1 MMPAFVLQRI
11 QTVGLEVERL
21 SKGTEGSPRHVPYV
35 CFLRKNNQLR
45 ATKGVAR
52 VIIYIAVSCVLL
64 KIIGNRLLRL
74 CVLLCHAFC
83 HVPRIMFSQIV

>member
-1 MMPAFVLQRI
+1 MMPAFVLQRV
-11 QTVGLEVERL
+11 QTVGFEMERL
-21 SKGTEGSPRHVPYV
+21 SKRTKEVLDMYLTFVFDVKLTS
-35 CFLRKNNQLR
+35 LR

-83 HVPRIMFSQIV
+83 HVPRIIFSQIV